1 MKPLQISSIIVPMLF
16 LVLTVSLLSATAS
29 FAAETPITVEADRM
43 ASTKQSN
50 AVTFTGDVDVRQ
62 GEFRIRADEMTV
74 YYSPKKR
81 DDNEEKIRQQVEK
94 MVTEGN
100 VEITQGTWIGTAEKA
115 IYLAGKKQIHLIG
128 EATASEGPNIVRG
141 EEIVYYID
149 EQRSEILGG
158 RPQVTIGEETPPKKK
173 GRVSMT
179 ILQNKPLTE

>member
-1 MKPLQISSIIVPMLF
+1 MKPLQISSIIIPMFF
-16 LVLTVSLLSATAS
+16 LVLTVLLLLPTVSL
-29 FAAETPITVEADRM
+29 AAEAPITVEADRM

-74 YYSPKKR
+74 YYSPEKR

-115 IYLAGKKQIHLIG
+115 IYLAEKKQIHLIG

-141 EEIVYYID
+141 EEIIYYID

-158 RPQVTIGEETPPKKK
+158 RPQVTIGEEITPKKK

-179 ILQNKPLTE
+179 IIQDETVSE